1 MRTIVAA
8 ALVAL
13 GAMTFAG
20 TALAQSAGEGCPGSV
35 KTTDAGGKEGGTTNA
50 NAYAVTADVYLQGT
64 GFPSDLASASYTI
77 EDVNDAGAILKTG
90 TISPISGGS
99 FLQRI
104 WSAGERAGITG
115 HEFKVTVTYP
125 RTGQPDCQKSDNFF
139 IVPPPFGGQAAAAGV
154 ATAGGVAVVPTVG
167 CPRGISVAQATLA
180 VGRRGAVT
188 VRVRRNGQA
197 VRNAVVV
204 LRGAGVRSSKVTGA
218 SGTVRFNVVARRRGA
233 IQVYVPNVCLSRAGV
248 AGVSAAGAALAG

>member
-1 MRTIVAA
+1 MRTIAAA
-8 ALVAL
+8 ALVVL

-35 KTTDAGGKEGGTTNA
+35 KTTDQGGKEGGTTNA
-50 NAYAVTADVYLQGT
+50 NPYAVTADVYLQGS

-77 EDVNDAGAILKTG
+77 EDVNDAGVVLKTG
-90 TISPISGGS
+90 TISPITGGS

-104 WSAGERAGITG
+104 WIAGERAGITG
-115 HEFKVTVTYP
+115 HEFKVTLTYP

-139 IVPPPFGGQAAAAGV
+139 IVPPRFGAQAATAGV
-154 ATAGGVAVVPTVG
+154 ATAGGTPVVATVA
-167 CPRGISVAQATLA
+167 CPRGISVTQAGLA
-180 VGRRGAVT
+180 VGRRGTVT

-197 VRNAVVV
+197 VRNAVVLV
-204 LRGAGVRSSKVTGA
+204 RGAGVRASKVTGA
-218 SGTVRFNVVARRRGA
+218 NGLVRIDVVARRRGA

-248 AGVSAAGAALAG
+248 AGVGAAGAALAG